1 MPAFKNG
8 LLIGLVL
15 CAGMLAG
22 CSTTRL
28 APSLTPSL
36 TPSPAAEPAIKPL
49 SELGE
54 ETASSQQGI
63 VLPEQVAV
71 VPSSYAGRTPGGQA
85 DGQTAGEMV
94 QLASL
99 PPADGPN
106 SNPARDVFPDAP
118 EAATPEEP
126 AANIVWAPAG
136 TPRGDVDRLI
146 AKYAALY
153 EVPESLVR
161 RVVKRESNF
170 NPQARN
176 RVYWGLMQIRH
187 DTAKGMGYDGS
198 AQGLLDAETNLK
210 YAVKYLRGA
219 YIVADGNHDLSV
231 RFYARGY
238 YYDAKR
244 RGLLDETGLGTDRRR
259 KRQSV

>member
-1 MPAFKNG
+1 
-8 LLIGLVL
+8 
-15 CAGMLAG
+15 MLAG

-28 APSLTPSL
+28 APSL

-54 ETASSQQGI
+54 ETASGGQGI

-71 VPSSYAGRTPGGQA
+71 VPYAGRTPGGQTG
-85 DGQTAGEMV
+85 GQTAGEMV

-99 PPADGPN
+99 PPSDGPN

-126 AANIVWAPAG
+126 QADIVWAPAG

-170 NPQARN
+170 NPKARN
-176 RVYWGLMQIRH
+176 GPYWGLMQILPQ
-187 DTAKGMGYDGS
+187 TAKGMGYAGS

-244 RGLLDETGLGTDRRR
+244 RGLLDETGLGKDRRR